1 MGRHHASIGFA
12 RRSGHGVPT
21 RTEHAEYGRFWQ
33 DRFRLIKLID
43 DESLLACMTYVDLN
57 PVRAAMAETIEESDF
72 TSIQRR
78 IEAEQQADR
87 EATAR
92 ASQFLSDSMQR

>member
-1 MGRHHASIGFA
+1 M
-12 RRSGHGVPT
+12 PT

-43 DESLLACMTYVDLN
+43 ESLLACMAYVDLN
-57 PVRAAMAETIEESDF
+57 PVRAAMAETNEESYF

-78 IEAEQQADR
+78 IEAEQKADR